1 MYLISSTAAAPSGT
15 KTYNH
20 FTKIGVSINV
30 TWSTNGTTDNYTIVV
45 TPPVMPGQMSH
56 FTTTNT
62 SLQLMLLYNVNYSI
76 NITAHYHNC
85 NNWTVV
91 SVIVGKNILAILTV
105 KSSLSN

>member
-1 MYLISSTAAAPSGT
+1 MYLKRYTAAPSGIT
-15 KTYNH
+15 KTYNR
-20 FTKIGVSINV
+20 FTKFGTSINV
-30 TWSTNGTTDNYTIVV
+30 TWSTNGIADNYIIGV
-45 TPPVMPGQMSH
+45 TPPVMPRQMSH

-91 SVIVGKNILAILTV
+91 SAIIGKNVLGILTI